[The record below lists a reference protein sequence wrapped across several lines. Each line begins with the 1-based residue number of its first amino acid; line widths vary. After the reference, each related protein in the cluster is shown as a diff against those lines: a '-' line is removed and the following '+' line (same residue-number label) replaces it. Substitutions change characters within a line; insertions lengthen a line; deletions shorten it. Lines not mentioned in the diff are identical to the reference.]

1 MSDPSTRDTIE
12 LEVKDFGPIVEARL
26 DLRPLTVFIGPS
38 NTGKSCLALL
48 IYALHRYFSGTAVFG
63 SQRASWWY
71 RRFRDARKESMSE
84 ETMAAL
90 VEAANRIFAKRKRS
104 AVEERMALPS
114 PVAGEMSSA
123 IDAKGDQLVSEIVRC
138 FGIDKAGG
146 LIRKAARNGARIGF
160 QKRSSNESV
169 LFEHALVIRA
179 SGRKFETNISPGT
192 SIRIDVEH
200 APDVAYLRDVAED
213 LIPSLG
219 LEDESDKNYLSCEL
233 ATLLA
238 SYALPQ
244 FVDPLHLP
252 AFYLPADRAG
262 VVDTHRVVTSGLIG
276 NAPAGS
282 EHTAALGPTLTG
294 FLADFLQQLLALDRP
309 PNGQSTLVQEVGAQ
323 IENAVLGGSVHVETS
338 ELIGFPHFTYRP
350 EGWKDRLPLMNA
362 SSMVSEIAPVVLY
375 LRHLVQ
381 PGNVLI
387 VEEPESHLHPA
398 MQVEFTR
405 QLAALVRA
413 GVRVIVTTHSE
424 WVLQELANTVQRSAL
439 PKPRRREVSGAAV
452 ALRPGEV
459 GAWLFKPMRRARG
472 SKVEEV
478 KLDEEIGL
486 YPTDY
491 DAVSDS
497 LYNENTRIFNY
508 IQDDKAG

>member
-1 MSDPSTRDTIE
+1 ME
-12 LEVKDFGPIVEARL
+12 
-26 DLRPLTVFIGPS
+26 
-38 NTGKSCLALL
+38 
-48 IYALHRYFSGTAVFG
+48 
-63 SQRASWWY
+63 
-71 RRFRDARKESMSE
+71 
-84 ETMAAL
+84 AL
-90 VEAANRIFAKRKRS
+90 VEAVARISAKRKRS
-104 AVEERMALPS
+104 AAEERMALPS
-114 PVAGEMSSA
+114 LVAEEISSA

-138 FGIDKAGG
+138 FGIHKAGV
-146 LIRKAARNGARIGF
+146 LILKAAHNGARIGLRR
-160 QKRSSNESV
+160 RSSTGSV
-169 LFEHALVIRA
+169 LFEHALALRA
-179 SGRKFETNISPGT
+179 SEGKSKTDISPGT

-200 APDVAYLRDVAED
+200 DSDGDYLRDVAED
-213 LIPSLG
+213 LMASFG
-219 LEDESDKNYLSCEL
+219 LEDEADKHYLGWEL
-233 ATLLA
+233 TALLS

-244 FVDPLHLP
+244 FVDPLHFP

-276 NAPAGS
+276 NAPVGNA
-282 EHTAALGPTLTG
+282 HNAALGPTLTG
-294 FLADFLQQLLALDRP
+294 FLADFLQQLLDLDRP
-309 PNGQSTLVQEVGAQ
+309 PNGQSTLVQEVGAE
-323 IENAVLGGSVHVETS
+323 IENAVLGGAVHVETS
-338 ELIGFPHFTYRP
+338 ELIGFPHFTYQP

-439 PKPRRREVSGAAV
+439 PKPHRREVSGTEV
-452 ALRPGEV
+452 ALRPDEV

-491 DAVSDS
+491 DAVSES
-497 LYNENTRIFNY
+497 LYNENVRIFNHT
-508 IQDDKAG
+508 QDGGTE